1 MKDNYSF
8 DNMSVA
14 NPVLCLNIPKG
25 GPGGSRSMKE
35 KNGTHCVKINF
46 DCFFIYLQQ
55 FFWDN
60 NQKLNHQWSEQ
71 KQKLKSEDEPS
82 MIRTKTKTKIFGW
95 SHYFFLSQKTT
106 VFSYISVVRSKYHFF
121 HVQRKKYAKNSL
133 KFVFGNL

>member
-1 MKDNYSF
+1 MEDNCSL

-14 NPVLCLNIPKG
+14 NPVLCLNIPRG
-25 GPGGSRSMKE
+25 GGSRGMKG
-35 KNGTHCVKINF
+35 KNGTHCFKFIF

-60 NQKLNHQWSEQ
+60 NLRLNHQWSEQ
-71 KQKLKSEDEPS
+71 KQKLKYLGDH
-82 MIRTKTKTKIFGW
+82 II
-95 SHYFFLSQKTT
+95 FFLSQETT

-121 HVQRKKYAKNSL
+121 LIIITFSMCKEWKYAQNSL